1 MIAAGIALIGLSGC
15 SATLYSSSSSVFTD
29 DLYAIHDRAA
39 IARQEAEAQ
48 ALAKEQARKA
58 AEAAAL
64 TEAKLEGEYLRKYTG
79 NPYEDI
85 LADTYDD
92 AYARRLRGFNSP
104 TYKMPSSYY
113 NFKISDAAHY
123 ASAYDPS
130 FYNVM
135 VMGDE
140 VWVEPKYITSM
151 FGYWGSPVNVNI
163 NLGWGYPYWSSYW
176 SWYDPW
182 WSWYDPWWS
191 WYSPWWGRPY
201 WGSYY
206 SWGYPHWGHPY
217 WGGPHYWGG
226 HYSRPNVTYRPNY
239 RTYNS
244 GNRYGTSTG
253 YRSNTRNT
261 ISGSYNNSYRNR
273 YDKDNSS
280 SSSNYRYSRPSN
292 SSGSTYRPSGGSS
305 PSSAPSGGGGSYGGG
320 SRGGGG
326 RGR

>member
-1 MIAAGIALIGLSGC
+1 MKTAASYLGMIAAGIALIGLSGC
-15 SATLYSSSSSVFTD
+15 ATTFYSSSARPLTD
-29 DLYAIHDRAA
+29 DLYAVHDKQA
-39 IARQEAEAQ
+39 IAQREAAER
-48 ALAKEQARKA
+48 EQARKA

-79 NPYEDI
+79 NPYEDV

-123 ASAYDPS
+123 VSAYDPS

-151 FGYWGSPVNVNI
+151 FGYWGSPINLNI

-176 SWYDPW
+176 GWYDPW
-182 WSWYDPWWS
+182 WSWG
-191 WYSPWWGRPY
+191 SPWWGYPY
-201 WGSYY
+201 WGAYY
-206 SWGYPHWGHPY
+206 SWGYPYWNWGYPY
-217 WGGPHYWGG
+217 YWGG
-226 HYSRPNVTYRPNY
+226 HHHWGGGYYSRPDITYRSNY
-239 RTYNS
+239 RPYN
-244 GNRYGTSTG
+244 NRYGNSTG
-253 YRSNTRNT
+253 YRSNTRNSV
-261 ISGSYNNSYRNR
+261 SGYNSYRNR

-280 SSSNYRYSRPSN
+280 SSYNYRYSRPSN
-292 SSGSTYRPSGGSS
+292 SGSTYRPSGGSS
-305 PSSAPSGGGGSYGGG
+305 GSYGTPSGGGGSYGGG

>member
-15 SATLYSSSSSVFTD
+15 SATLYTSPSSRAVAD
-29 DLYAIHDRAA
+29 DLYGIHDRQA
-39 IARQEAEAQ
+39 IARQEALEQ
-48 ALAKEQARKA
+48 EQARKA

-64 TEAKLEGEYLRKYTG
+64 AEAKMEGEYLRKYTG
-79 NPYEDI
+79 NPYEDV

-113 NFKISDAAHY
+113 NFKISDAAKY

-151 FGYWGSPVNVNI
+151 FGYWGASPVNVNI
-163 NLGWGYPYWSSYW
+163 NLGWGYPYWGSYW
-176 SWYDPW
+176 SWYDPYW
-182 WSWYDPWWS
+182 GWG
-191 WYSPWWGRPY
+191 SPWWNRPY
-201 WGSYY
+201 WGPYY
-206 SWGYPHWGHPY
+206 SWGYYPHWGWGYPY
-217 WGGPHYWGG
+217 WGGHHHWGG
-226 HYSRPNVTYRPNY
+226 GYYSRPDVTYRPNY
-239 RTYNS
+239 RPYNNG
-244 GNRYGTSTG
+244 GNRYGSSTG
-253 YRSNTRNT
+253 YRSNTRNNA
-261 ISGSYNNSYRNR
+261 GSYNSGYRNR

-280 SSSNYRYSRPSN
+280 TPGYRYSRPSN
-292 SSGSTYRPSGGSS
+292 SNSGSTYRPGGGSGS
-305 PSSAPSGGGGSYGGG
+305 HSTPSGGGGSYGGG